1 LSAIP
6 DSINRDGLSN
16 PSLLSLTAGY
26 PNLDGSGTVPP
37 LRRLIYTELT
47 YTGLMKRIVNLTVVT
62 LLAALLPLPVL
73 RAAEKQYVPG
83 QIVTVEEKF
92 HERVLYY
99 LVNTPVTQDDPY
111 YELSLRSGDLVLLTE
126 YTPRHA
132 ADELPEGWKGG
143 SKVEMKVTDKHH
155 VMVRQPEGIELQLLI
170 VKRSVEPVQPLVS
183 KPASV
188 QN

>member
-1 LSAIP
+1 MI
-6 DSINRDGLSN
+6 GLSLVNKLSKSRSDN
-16 PSLLSLTAGY
+16 PCGCSLAGTSLNRST
-26 PNLDGSGTVPP
+26 T
-37 LRRLIYTELT
+37 
-47 YTGLMKRIVNLTVVT
+47 LMKRIFSFAILA

-83 QIVTVEEKF
+83 QIVTVEKKF

-111 YELSLRSGDLVLLTE
+111 YELSLRSGDLVFLTE

-132 ADELPEGWKGG
+132 ADELPEGWTGG

-155 VMVRQPEGIELQLLI
+155 VTVRQPEGIELQLLI
-170 VKRSVEPVQPLVS
+170 VKRTVEPVQPLAA
-183 KPASV
+183 KPAPN